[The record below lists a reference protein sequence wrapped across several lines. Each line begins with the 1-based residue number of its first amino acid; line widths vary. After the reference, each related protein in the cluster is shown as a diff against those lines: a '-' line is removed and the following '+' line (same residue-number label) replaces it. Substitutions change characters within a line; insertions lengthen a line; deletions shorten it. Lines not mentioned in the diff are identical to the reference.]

1 MIIASKYLYSFI
13 ITSRINHFKNF
24 ITPSKI
30 IIIIHNKIK
39 HFVYFY
45 YLVFLSHGTFFD
57 ILSFFVFDHQSYF
70 FYIVFDNLLL
80 ILCYL
85 YNILLLY
92 LICFFYNNLLLIL
105 CYLYHILFDNLLL
118 ILYYLCNILL
128 ICLI

>member
-13 ITSRINHFKNF
+13 ITNKINHYKNF

-30 IIIIHNKIK
+30 IIIIYNKIK

-45 YLVFLSHGTFFD
+45 CLVFLSHGTFFD

-70 FYIVFDNLLL
+70 FYIVFDILLFFVSCLLLKDHFFYIVFDNLLL

-85 YNILLLY
+85 YNILFLY
-92 LICFFYNNLLLIL
+92 LMLYLCFFIIIFY
-105 CYLYHILFDNLLL
+105 
-118 ILYYLCNILL
+118 
-128 ICLI
+128 